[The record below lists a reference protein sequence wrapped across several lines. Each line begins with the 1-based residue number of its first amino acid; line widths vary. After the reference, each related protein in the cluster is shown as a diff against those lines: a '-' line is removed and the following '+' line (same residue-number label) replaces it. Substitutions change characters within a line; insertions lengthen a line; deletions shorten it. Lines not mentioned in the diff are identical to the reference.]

1 MSTENDST
9 SAPLHGI
16 NHFRRDLLATI
27 ARDGP
32 TVGLRVKDSMEEAYE
47 EEVNHGRLYPALD
60 DLISMGLVSKKPID
74 KRANHYGITTRG
86 RRELAA
92 HSDWFREASNEE
104 SENE

>member
-16 NHFRRDLLATI
+16 NHFRRDLLAVVS
-27 ARDGP
+27 RDGP
-32 TVGLRVKDSMEEAYE
+32 TIGLRVKDAVEEAYG

-60 DLISMGLVSKKPID
+60 DLLTMGLISKEPVD
-74 KRANHYGITTRG
+74 DRANHYGITARG

-92 HSDWFREASNEE
+92 HSDWFREASLEDSGDE
-104 SENE
+104 